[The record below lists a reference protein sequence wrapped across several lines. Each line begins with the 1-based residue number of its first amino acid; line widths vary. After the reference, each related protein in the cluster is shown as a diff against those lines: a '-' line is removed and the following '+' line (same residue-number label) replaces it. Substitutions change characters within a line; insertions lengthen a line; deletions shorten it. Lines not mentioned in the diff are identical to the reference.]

1 MHVASRKLPEIVD
14 PKTLKDAR
22 AGLPLDRVVRDASE
36 VFKALANPGRIRIM
50 HVLTH
55 AELCVGDLAHALDLS
70 MSALSHQLGLLRR
83 LKLVEARE
91 EGRQTFYRVSDRFIG
106 HLVHDGLAHV
116 EQHGAGST
124 PGHHHPHGRHRSP

>member
-1 MHVASRKLPEIVD
+1 MHVASRKLPDIVD

-22 AGLPLDRVVRDASE
+22 AGLPLDRVVRDATE

-91 EGRQTFYRVSDRFIG
+91 EGRQTFYRVSDR
-106 HLVHDGLAHV
+106 
-116 EQHGAGST
+116 
-124 PGHHHPHGRHRSP
+124 